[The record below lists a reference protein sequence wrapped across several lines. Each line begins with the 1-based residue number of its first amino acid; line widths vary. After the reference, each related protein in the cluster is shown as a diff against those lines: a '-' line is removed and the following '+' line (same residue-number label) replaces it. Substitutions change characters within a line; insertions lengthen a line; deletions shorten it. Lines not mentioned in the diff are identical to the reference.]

1 MASAPEAPHSPNL
14 LGSLK
19 RLARTFLAI
28 LQTRLEIL
36 GTELEEERI
45 RVARLVALAVTVAFL
60 FNAALILGVAWLV
73 ITLWESHH
81 HATIG
86 VVAAVLLGAALGLL
100 WFAWHG
106 IKTRPKP
113 FSTTV
118 AELRKDRERLAGRA
132 DGESTE

>member
-1 MASAPEAPHSPNL
+1 MANTPEASHSPQL

-28 LQTRLEIL
+28 LQTRVEIL
-36 GTELEEERI
+36 ETELQEERV
-45 RVARLVALAVTVAFL
+45 RFARLVALAVVVAFL
-60 FNAALILGVAWLV
+60 INAALVLGGTWLV
-73 ITLWESHH
+73 IALWESHR

-86 VVAAVLLGAALGLL
+86 VLAAVALVAAISLAL
-100 WFAWHG
+100 FAWRG

-113 FSTTV
+113 FATTI

-132 DGESTE
+132 GGETAE